1 MNKTVKLAFV
11 DADTGEFYVRENSMT
26 DFVFSNDVAKAKLY
40 VTRSEVREFFEYVS
54 YNSKRNLKC
63 VEVEVSFSVLGDSDY
78 LDQLENRDLQLYKH
92 LNKQAEDDIDAMSE
106 EDYRKWRSLR
116 LKFRDTELVE

>member
-1 MNKTVKLAFV
+1 
-11 DADTGEFYVRENSMT
+11 
-26 DFVFSNDVAKAKLY
+26 
-40 VTRSEVREFFEYVS
+40 
-54 YNSKRNLKC
+54 

>member
-11 DADTGEFYVRENSMT
+11 DAETGEFYVRENSMT

-40 VTRSEVREFFEYVS
+40 MTRAEVREYFDYVS
-54 YNSKRNLKC
+54 FNSNRNLKC

-92 LNKQAEDDIDAMSE
+92 LNKQAEDNIDAMSE
-106 EDYRKWRSLR
+106 DDYHKWKSLR
-116 LKFRDTELVE
+116 SKFRNMELVE

>member
-11 DADTGEFYVRENSMT
+11 DSDTGEFYVRENSMT

-40 VTRSEVREFFEYVS
+40 VTRSEVREYFDYVS
-54 YNSKRNLKC
+54 YNSNRNLKC

-92 LNKQAEDDIDAMSE
+92 LSKQAEDDIDAMSE
-106 EDYRKWRSLR
+106 DDYRKWLSLR
-116 LKFRDTELVE
+116 SKFRDTELVE